1 MIKISLKFLSF
12 LIILF
17 VLLIGYLSLVGV
29 ETKKFN
35 NLIQEEI
42 SKSNY
47 KIQPKFDKIKILLNL
62 SKFSINIETLNA
74 KLLYDDKEIKLKKIS
89 TNISIKSFLKKEF
102 AIKNLSISTKD
113 NSLNDAIYFVRFFKN
128 NPQLIIFNKTVKSGS
143 VNADIKLNF
152 DENGKIE
159 ENYKIKGLVKAVKI
173 RLLNKDI
180 MSNIDLN
187 FDIQNNL
194 YLIKNSRIEYK
205 RIKFLSNEIKIAK
218 KNKYFFIEGDINN
231 KSTNFDLEKL
241 SFFFKKN
248 LESLNVTNV
257 KLSSNNNFSLKIN
270 KKLKISD
277 YSVRS
282 KINLD
287 KLNYKTDFVKL
298 KNYLPSYKG
307 SVDFEN
313 HAIELFIKKNQLTIK
328 GEGDYLIDKQ
338 PEKIN
343 YDISSKNGNFNFK
356 SKINIKKIPLNIE
369 ILNYQKKENKDST
382 LLVEGEYKKDKTLF
396 FTSVVLKPSCSYPKE
411 TPSIYIF

>member
-218 KNKYFFIEGDINN
+218 KNNLLIKKLQTVQACLT
-231 KSTNFDLEKL
+231 KSLL
-241 SFFFKKN
+241 
-248 LESLNVTNV
+248 
-257 KLSSNNNFSLKIN
+257 IN
-270 KKLKISD
+270 KF
-277 YSVRS
+277 S
-282 KINLD
+282 K
-287 KLNYKTDFVKL
+287 K
-298 KNYLPSYKG
+298 
-307 SVDFEN
+307 
-313 HAIELFIKKNQLTIK
+313 
-328 GEGDYLIDKQ
+328 
-338 PEKIN
+338 
-343 YDISSKNGNFNFK
+343 
-356 SKINIKKIPLNIE
+356 
-369 ILNYQKKENKDST
+369 
-382 LLVEGEYKKDKTLF
+382 
-396 FTSVVLKPSCSYPKE
+396 
-411 TPSIYIF
+411 